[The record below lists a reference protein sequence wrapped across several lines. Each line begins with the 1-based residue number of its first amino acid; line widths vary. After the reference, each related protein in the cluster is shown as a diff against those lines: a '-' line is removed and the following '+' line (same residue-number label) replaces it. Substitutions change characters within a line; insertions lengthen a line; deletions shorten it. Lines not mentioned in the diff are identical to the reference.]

1 MAKIIVAAPPIPGE
15 LRPLLAIGRAL
26 AARGHEITV
35 LTGTALRDTVRKAG
49 LDFAPLAGDAD
60 YDTAGLG
67 SGPEGSGPG
76 HIDYDW
82 NHGFARPMP
91 EEHRALQ
98 RLLEADPEQYLI
110 ANVLFLGAWPARLGA
125 PGRRPKRWIAVS
137 VVGFAYP
144 SVDTTYFGPVPVFPG
159 QDQRAANIAANARFV
174 ASMHP
179 NEEVLYRLLT
189 ELGAT
194 REFPTLV
201 EGTVELPDA
210 TALLS
215 VPGYEFHRSDLPG
228 NVHFVGAVP
237 IRETE
242 FGGPGGWE
250 PPSWWAELDGSRPV
264 VVVTQ
269 GTLANF
275 DFSQLVEPA
284 LTGLAE
290 LDVTVVAALGVVAGS
305 GRDSPVLTVAVPDN
319 AHVEA
324 YIPFSELLPR
334 ADLLV
339 TNGGANGI
347 HQALAAGVPV
357 IVAGATEEKPANA
370 ARVAHHR
377 LGLNLKTGTPSA
389 QAVRLAVERVLGN
402 PAIRANV
409 RKLAEVYAT
418 YDTFAEIER
427 LTLG

>member
-1 MAKIIVAAPPIPGE
+1 MARIIVAGPPIPGE
-15 LRPLLAIGRAL
+15 MRPLLAIGRAL
-26 AARGHEITV
+26 TLRGHEITV
-35 LTGTALRDTVRKAG
+35 LTGTALRDAVREAG
-49 LDFAPLAGDAD
+49 LAFESLAGDAD
-60 YDTAGLG
+60 YDTSQLGRNPAAGRAG
-67 SGPEGSGPG
+67 D
-76 HIDYDW
+76 IDHDW
-82 NHGFARPMP
+82 EHGFARPMP
-91 EEHRALQ
+91 EEYRALQ
-98 RLLEADPEQYLI
+98 RLLAADPDRYLI

-125 PGRRPKRWIAVS
+125 PGRRPKRWITVN

-159 QDQRAANIAANARFV
+159 QDQRAANVAANARFV
-174 ASMHP
+174 ASMRP

-194 REFPTLV
+194 GPYPTLV
-201 EGTVELPDA
+201 EGTVQLPDA

-215 VPGYEFHRSDLPG
+215 VPGYEFHRSDMPG

-237 IRETE
+237 VRETE
-242 FGGPGGWE
+242 GRAAASWQ
-250 PPSWWAELDGSRPV
+250 PPSWWATLDGSRPV

-284 LTGLAE
+284 LTGLAD
-290 LDVTVVAALGVVAGS
+290 LDVTVVAALGKDPSALAI
-305 GRDSPVLTVAVPDN
+305 PVPAN
-319 AHVEA
+319 AHAEA

-334 ADLLV
+334 ADLLI

-377 LGLNLKTGTPSA
+377 LGLDLRTGTPSA
-389 QAVRLAVERVLGN
+389 PALRLAVRRVLGD
-402 PAIRANV
+402 PSIRANV
-409 RKLAEVYAT
+409 RKLAGVYAS

-427 LTLG
+427 LTLGRG

>member
-49 LDFAPLAGDAD
+49 LAFEPLAGEAD
-60 YDTAGLG
+60 YDTAELG
-67 SGPEGSGPG
+67 TGSESSGPG

-98 RLLEADPEQYLI
+98 RLLEADPERYLL

-125 PGRRPKRWIAVS
+125 PGRRPKRWIAIS
-137 VVGFAYP
+137 VAGLAYP
-144 SVDTTYFGPVPVFPG
+144 SVDTTNFGPVPVFPG

-174 ASMHP
+174 ASMRP

-194 REFPTLV
+194 EEFPTLV

-215 VPGYEFHRSDLPG
+215 VPGFEFYRSDLPG
-228 NVHFVGAVP
+228 NVHFVGTVP

-242 FGGPGGWE
+242 SRGPGGWE

-264 VVVTQ
+264 IVVTQ

-275 DFSQLVEPA
+275 DFSHLVEPA
-284 LTGLAE
+284 LAGLAE
-290 LDVTVVAALGVVAGS
+290 LDVTVVAALG
-305 GRDSPVLTVAVPDN
+305 RDPSVLTVAVPGN
-319 AHVEA
+319 THVEA

-334 ADLLV
+334 ADLLI
-339 TNGGANGI
+339 TNGGSNGI

-377 LGLNLKTGTPSA
+377 LGLDLKTGTPSA
-389 QAVRLAVERVLGN
+389 QAVRLAAERVLGN

-409 RKLAEVYAT
+409 KKLAEVYAR
-418 YDTFAEIER
+418 YDTFAEVER

>member
-1 MAKIIVAAPPIPGE
+1 MAKIILAAPPIPGE

-26 AARGHEITV
+26 TARGHQITV
-35 LTGTALRDTVRKAG
+35 LTGAALEDTVRKAG
-49 LDFAPLAGDAD
+49 LTFAAMTGDAD
-60 YDTAGLG
+60 YDTAELG
-67 SGPEGSGPG
+67 SRPASRAAGPG
-76 HIDYDW
+76 HIDHDW
-82 NHGFARPMP
+82 EHAFARPMP

-98 RLLEADPEQYLI
+98 GLLEADPDQHLI
-110 ANVLFLGAWPARLGA
+110 ANVLFLGAWPTRLGA
-125 PGRRPKRWIAVS
+125 PGRRPRRWIAVS

-159 QDQRAANIAANARFV
+159 QDQRAANVAANARFV
-174 ASMHP
+174 ASMRP
-179 NEEVLYRLLT
+179 NEEVLYRLLR

-194 REFPTLV
+194 DEFPTLV

-215 VPGYEFHRSDLPG
+215 VPGYEFHRSDLPAD
-228 NVHFVGAVP
+228 VHFVGTVP
-237 IRETE
+237 IREME
-242 FGGPGGWE
+242 ALGIPEWE

-275 DFSQLVEPA
+275 DLSHLVEPA
-284 LTGLAE
+284 LAGLAD
-290 LDVTVVAALGVVAGS
+290 LDVTVVAALGRDPSALAG
-305 GRDSPVLTVAVPDN
+305 PVPGN
-319 AHVEA
+319 ARVEA
-324 YIPFSELLPR
+324 FIPFSELLPR
-334 ADLLV
+334 ADVLI
-339 TNGGANGI
+339 TNGGANSV
-347 HQALAAGVPV
+347 HQSLAAGVPV

-377 LGLNLKTGTPSA
+377 LGIDLRTGTPTA

-409 RKLAEVYAT
+409 KRLAAVYPT
-418 YDTFAEIER
+418 YDTFAEVER
-427 LTLG
+427 LVLG

>member
-1 MAKIIVAAPPIPGE
+1 VPHIALKRIDMTAASYPGRMAKIIVAAPPIPGE
-15 LRPLLAIGRAL
+15 LRPLLAIGLAL

-35 LTGTALRDTVRKAG
+35 LTGAALRDTVRKAG
-49 LDFAPLAGDAD
+49 LAFESLAGDAD
-60 YDTAGLG
+60 YDG
-67 SGPEGSGPG
+67 
-76 HIDYDW
+76 

-91 EEHRALQ
+91 AEYRTLQ
-98 RLLEADPEQYLI
+98 RLLDADPDQYLI

-174 ASMHP
+174 ASMRP
-179 NEEVLYRLLT
+179 YEEVLYRLLA

-194 REFPTLV
+194 EEFPTLI

-215 VPGYEFHRSDLPG
+215 VPGFEFHRSDLPG
-228 NVHFVGAVP
+228 NVHFVGSVP
-237 IRETE
+237 IRATE
-242 FGGPGGWE
+242 SRGPGGWE

-275 DFSQLVEPA
+275 DLSHLVEPA
-284 LTGLAE
+284 LAGLAD
-290 LDVTVVAALGVVAGS
+290 LDVTVVAGLG
-305 GRDSPVLTVAVPDN
+305 GRDPSILTGEVPDN

-334 ADLLV
+334 ADLLI

-347 HQALAAGVPV
+347 HESLAAGVPV
-357 IVAGATEEKPANA
+357 IVAGMTEEKPANA

-389 QAVRLAVERVLGN
+389 QAVRFAVERVLGD

-409 RKLAEVYAT
+409 KKLAKVYAT
-418 YDTFAEIER
+418 YDTFVEIER

>member
-1 MAKIIVAAPPIPGE
+1 MARIIVAAPPIPGE

-26 AARGHEITV
+26 ATRGHKITV

-49 LDFAPLAGDAD
+49 LAFAPLAGAAD
-60 YDTAGLG
+60 FDTAELG
-67 SGPEGSGPG
+67 RRPEGSLPAPGPG
-76 HIDYDW
+76 HVDYDW
-82 NHGFARPMP
+82 NHAFAQPMP

-98 RLLEADPEQYLI
+98 RLLEADPDQYLI

-125 PGRRPKRWIAVS
+125 PGRRPKRWISVS
-137 VVGFAYP
+137 VVGLAYP

-159 QDQRAANIAANARFV
+159 QDQKAANVAANARFV
-174 ASMHP
+174 ASMRS

-194 REFPTLV
+194 EEFPSLV
-201 EGTVELPDA
+201 HGHVDLPDA

-215 VPGYEFHRSDLPG
+215 VPGFEFHRSDLPD
-228 NVHFVGAVP
+228 NVHFVGTVP
-237 IRETE
+237 MRDAD
-242 FGGPGGWE
+242 GWAA
-250 PPSWWAELDGSRPV
+250 PSWWAELDGARPV

-275 DFSQLVEPA
+275 DLSHLVEPA
-284 LTGLAE
+284 LAGLAE
-290 LDVTVVAALGVVAGS
+290 LDVTVVVALG
-305 GRDSPVLTVAVPDN
+305 RDPSAVSIPVPAN

-357 IVAGATEEKPANA
+357 IVAGATEEKPGNA
-370 ARVAHHR
+370 ARVGYHR
-377 LGLNLKTGTPSA
+377 LGLDLKTGTPSA
-389 QAVRLAVERVLGN
+389 QAVCLAVERVLGD

-409 RKLAEVYAT
+409 RKLADVYAT
-418 YDTFAEIER
+418 YDTVAEVER

>member
-26 AARGHEITV
+26 AGRGHEVTV

-49 LDFAPLAGDAD
+49 LAFEPLAGAAD
-60 YDTAGLG
+60 YDTAELG
-67 SGPEGSGPG
+67 TGSESDGPG

-82 NHGFARPMP
+82 HHGFARPMP

-98 RLLEADPEQYLI
+98 RLLEVDPDQYLI
-110 ANVLFLGAWPARLGA
+110 ANVLFLGAWPGRLGA

-137 VVGFAYP
+137 VAGLAYP
-144 SVDTTYFGPVPVFPG
+144 SVDTTYFGPVPVLPG
-159 QDQRAANIAANARFV
+159 QDQRAANVAANARFV
-174 ASMHP
+174 ASMRP

-194 REFPTLV
+194 EDFPTLV

-215 VPGYEFHRSDLPG
+215 VPGFEFHRSDLPG
-228 NVHFVGAVP
+228 NVHFVGTVP

-242 FGGPGGWE
+242 SRGPEGWE

-275 DFSQLVEPA
+275 DFSHLVEPA
-284 LTGLAE
+284 LAGLAE
-290 LDVTVVAALGVVAGS
+290 LDVTVVAALG
-305 GRDSPVLTVAVPDN
+305 RDPSVLSIPVPGN
-319 AHVEA
+319 AHAEA
-324 YIPFSELLPR
+324 YVPFSELLPR

-339 TNGGANGI
+339 TNGGASGV
-347 HQALAAGVPV
+347 HQALTAGVPV
-357 IVAGATEEKPANA
+357 VVAGVTEEKPATA

-377 LGLNLKTGTPSA
+377 LGLNLKTGTPGA
-389 QAVRLAVERVLGN
+389 QAVRLAVERVLRN

-409 RKLAEVYAT
+409 RKLAEVYT
-418 YDTFAEIER
+418 GYDTFAEIER